1 MPTAFDPEQVLSRPL
16 MANLATVTALGEP
29 RNAPVWFAWESAA
42 LWMLSDVSS
51 SSAERIAANPNVA
64 VEIVDYDNTAGVL
77 RHLGMRGRATV
88 EPMNPALF
96 RRLLRRYLGADE
108 TQNPWFIQNIARVDD
123 PDGRLIRLVPSSV
136 FTNDV
141 SYFRTG
147 PELASLPRES
157 IPPDNNS

>member
-16 MANLATVTALGEP
+16 MANLATVTATGEP

-51 SSAERIAANPNVA
+51 SSAERIAVNPNVA
-64 VEIVDYDNTAGVL
+64 VEIVDYDNAAGVL

-88 EPMNPALF
+88 EPMNTALF
-96 RRLLRRYLGADE
+96 RRLLQRYLGAE
-108 TQNPWFIQNIARVDD
+108 RTQNPWFIQNIARVDD

-147 PELASLPRES
+147 PELASLPHES
-157 IPPDNNS
+157 TPPDNNS